1 MEYKDSRIE
10 DYLSIVYKLKVAI
23 EKGLL
28 QLDPNDKNR
37 ILVYRNA
44 GLSSPEG
51 WYSENILD
59 VARELHN
66 DPENYKNFQE
76 AISLAFYTEKIG

>member
-1 MEYKDSRIE
+1 MEHKDSRIE
-10 DYLSIVYKLKVAI
+10 DYLSIVYELKVAI

-44 GLSSPEG
+44 GLSRPEG

-59 VARELHN
+59 VARELRN

-76 AISLAFYTEKIG
+76 AISLASCQK